1 MKRAIGSVW
10 LLLSAASLGNGA
22 EFAVN
27 GRRFPLPD
35 DYSIRQVAGPPLVQR
50 PISADFDERGRL
62 YVTES
67 SGSNDPV
74 EKQLEEK
81 PHSIIRLEDTDGDGT
96 FDRRTLF
103 AQDLMFPEGIL
114 WHDGSLYVAAPPRI
128 WKLTDEDD
136 DGVADQRTIWFDG
149 RTLSHCA
156 NDLHGPYLGPD
167 GWIYWC
173 KGAFAKQQY
182 VRHGRQWSTRA
193 SHLFRRHPRGGEVEP
208 VMTGGMDNPVEVVF
222 TRSGEPV
229 LTATFIQHPAGGK
242 RDGLIHAIYGGLFGK
257 RHSVLQGH
265 RATGNLLPPL
275 LHLGAAAPSGL
286 TRLPSA
292 IPASR
297 ETLLAT
303 SFNMHKVTRHR
314 LTKQEATFDA
324 TTEDFLTCDHV
335 DFHPTDV
342 LADADGSLLVIDTGG
357 WYKLCC
363 PTSHLWKPDVLGAI
377 YRIERADRPSPED
390 PRGNMLSWENV
401 ALGELVRRLADARP
415 AVRSRAASRL
425 VSAGNAGVPLLAN
438 TLRQH
443 DPNVRLQSVWILCR
457 IGTPAACRLL
467 VSLLADRDGD
477 VVAAALKA
485 LSLHRHTAAAGKAR
499 RLLRHPQAS
508 VRRNAAELCGRIG
521 DADAVPLLLQAL
533 SRSAGRYEQHALIYA
548 LIEIGD
554 PDRTVEGIDAEH
566 PAVRAG
572 AAVAL
577 NQMAPQR
584 LDHHVILPWL
594 TSPSNQLRQTA
605 RWIVVQRTDWSGPL
619 ARWLE
624 QQLGRPH
631 SVTPAV
637 QSVVTHFAEIPSVG
651 NVIRQAL
658 ANATLGV
665 PDRVALLESLAR
677 QTHRSVDPSWND
689 TIESLL
695 RTDDTQ
701 VLRATIEWLEQRE
714 LTATLV
720 RRIWPRLLA
729 IARAPDIPDLLRLRA
744 IARAGEERPVLPG
757 ALFDFV
763 IARLDRERPIRE
775 QLAAADVIRQG
786 ILSPA
791 QRRKLIRK
799 LPQLGPLTLQQIL
812 AGFARVRSPSE
823 QRAILEGLGDNPS
836 LSAIPASSL
845 RQVFVHPTAETTRQ
859 LAAMIEA
866 HYPAPAQQR
875 RRLEQLAAQLP
886 PGDRRR
892 GYAVFFS
899 RKAACSTCHSIG
911 YLGGNTG
918 PDLTKVGEI
927 RTERDL
933 LEAIVFPS
941 ASFVRSF
948 EPVTVLTD
956 DGRIIN
962 GIVRDDTP
970 SHLLLVVAADR
981 TERVAKESI
990 EAIQP
995 GKTSIMPAGIDRQL
1009 SLQELADLV
1018 AFLKQAR

>member
-10 LLLSAASLGNGA
+10 LLLCAASLGNCA
-22 EFAVN
+22 EFTVN
-27 GRRFPLPD
+27 GRRFHLPD
-35 DYSIRQVAGPPLVQR
+35 GYAIRQVAGPPLVHR

-74 EKQLEEK
+74 EKQLAAK
-81 PHSIIRLEDTDGDGT
+81 THSIIRLEDTDGNGT

-103 AQDLMFPEGIL
+103 AQNLMFPEGIL
-114 WHDGSLYVAAPPRI
+114 WHDGSLYVAAPPQI
-128 WKLTDEDD
+128 WKFTDEDD

-173 KGAFAKQQY
+173 KGAFAKQEY

-193 SHLFRRHPRGGEVEP
+193 SHLFRRHPRGSEVEP

-222 TRSGEPV
+222 TRTGEPV

-265 RATGNLLPPL
+265 PATGELLPPL

-286 TRLPSA
+286 ARLPSA
-292 IPASR
+292 MPAGQ

-303 SFNMHKVTRHR
+303 SFNMHKVTQHR
-314 LTKQEATFDA
+314 LTAREATFDA

-342 LADADGSLLVIDTGG
+342 LVDADGSLLVVDTGG

-377 YRIERADRPSPED
+377 YRIERTDRAPAED
-390 PRGNMLSWENV
+390 PRGNRLSWENV
-401 ALGELVRRLADARP
+401 ELGELLRRLADARP

-425 VSAGNAGVPLLAN
+425 VSAGDAGATLLAA
-438 TLRQH
+438 TLHQH

-457 IGTPAACRLL
+457 IGTPVACRVL
-467 VSLLADRDGD
+467 VSLLSDANSD
-477 VVAAALKA
+477 VVAAALRA
-485 LSLHRHTAAAGKAR
+485 LSLHRHTAAAGAAR

-508 VRRNAAELCGRIG
+508 VRRNAAELCGRLG
-521 DADAVPLLLQAL
+521 DVDAVPLLLQAL
-533 SRSAGRYEQHALIYA
+533 SQIAGRYEQHALIYA

-554 PDRTVEGIDAEH
+554 PDETVRGIHDDH
-566 PAVRAG
+566 PSVQAG

-577 NQMAPQR
+577 HQMAPQR
-584 LDHHVILPWL
+584 LDPHIVLPWL
-594 TSPSNQLRQTA
+594 TSPSNELRQTA
-605 RWIVVQRTDWSGPL
+605 RWIVVQRPDWSEPL
-619 ARWLE
+619 ALWLK
-624 QQLGRPH
+624 QQLGRPQ

-651 NVIRQAL
+651 NVIRRAL
-658 ANATLGV
+658 ATTTLGV
-665 PDRVALLESLAR
+665 PDRVALLESLSR
-677 QTHRSVDPSWND
+677 QENRSVDPSWHD

-695 RTDDTQ
+695 RTDDTDL
-701 VLRATIEWLEQRE
+701 LRATIEWLEHRE
-714 LTATLV
+714 LTAALV
-720 RRIWPRLLA
+720 RRIWPRLQA
-729 IARAPDIPDLLRLRA
+729 IAQDHDNPDLLRLKA
-744 IARAGEERPVLPG
+744 IALAGEERPVLPG
-757 ALFDFV
+757 ALCDYV
-763 IARLDRERPIRE
+763 ITRLDSEMPIRT
-775 QLAAADVIRQG
+775 QMAAADVIRHG
-786 ILSPA
+786 VLSPA

-823 QRAILEGLGDNPS
+823 QRAVLEGLSRNPS
-836 LSAIPASSL
+836 LAAIPPSRL

-859 LAAMIEA
+859 LAALIDA

-927 RTERDL
+927 RSERDL
-933 LEAIVFPS
+933 LEAIVYPS

-990 EAIQP
+990 EAIKP
-995 GKTSIMPAGIDRQL
+995 GKTSIMPAGIDGQL